1 MKTTTKSKNR
11 LLIVLTKIQLCL
23 FDPKS
28 DLAEFQFPAAP
39 PSRAQSEKV
48 ATPGLRERKLSEAV
62 CMLSDSERRD
72 RLEKLEKADDFIT
85 LSDGRCFRVGIMME
99 GKR

>member
-1 MKTTTKSKNR
+1 MH
-11 LLIVLTKIQLCL
+11 L
-23 FDPKS
+23 
-28 DLAEFQFPAAP
+28 FQFPAAP

-85 LSDGRCFRVGIMME
+85 LGDGRCFRVGIMME